1 MCTFFERGGARR
13 YPKSNSRHRL
23 PTFNDGESVSMFKR
37 GNQELGII
45 IRLFGIFRM
54 RLIRMEQ
61 PIEARGGGQD
71 TSWVVVSSD
80 WSVCEEI
87 DGPAS
92 RLGLGLFGSRA
103 GDVVSLTSGS
113 NVVKARTRA
122 VSS

>member
-1 MCTFFERGGARR
+1 MGFATHHSDDCVLL
-13 YPKSNSRHRL
+13 YDVSRNGSAD
-23 PTFNDGESVSMFKR
+23 P
-37 GNQELGII
+37 
-45 IRLFGIFRM
+45 
-54 RLIRMEQ
+54 RMEQ